1 MLQKQ
6 IEEGRNEKVLLI
18 LDNAPSHPSEDQLNS
33 IHENFKVIYL
43 PPNVT
48 AVLQPMDQG
57 VIEQTK
63 KIYKKNML
71 RLLLMGTLKQT
82 EFLKQLTILD
92 CCNMIA
98 EAWNNVSINNL
109 RKAWKNLLPIENATD
124 STSSDNCD
132 NFNRF
137 FNQVSNEICTQ
148 DELDLWFNTDA
159 KNEGWK
165 LQTIDDIINDLQNKE
180 NYEHESAE
188 EEEPEE
194 NNNYTLNKLSKEI
207 IQVVHIFKN
216 WSQYQKECTKTD
228 FESITKMLSV
238 AEKQLE

>member
-6 IEEGRNEKVLLI
+6 EEEGRNEKVLLI

-33 IHENFKVIYL
+33 IHENFKVMYL

-63 KIYKKNML
+63 KIYKKNVL

-82 EFLKQLTILD
+82 KFLKQLTILD

-109 RKAWKNLLPIENATD
+109 RKAWKNLLPIENTTD

-132 NFNRF
+132 EFDSF
-137 FNQVSNEICTQ
+137 FDQVPNEICTQ
-148 DELDLWFNTDA
+148 VELDLWFNSDA
-159 KNEGWK
+159 QNEGWK
-165 LQTIDDIINDLQNKE
+165 LQTIDDIINDLQNKQ
-180 NYEHESAE
+180 NYEHESADE
-188 EEEPEE
+188 EESEQ
-194 NNNYTLNKLSKEI
+194 NNNYTLNKLSKKI
-207 IQVVHIFKN
+207 IQVVHYFKN
-216 WSQYQKECTKTD
+216 WSQYQKECTETD
-228 FESITKMLSV
+228 FKSITKMLRV